1 MNEDRKRLDAD
12 RSSRGAFIVLGDYYG
27 SLAAARSLG
36 RIGVRIH
43 YADHRRFVPG
53 IWSKYV
59 SVRVRSYQPGL
70 SREFLDFLLNYGE
83 ANPGLFLYPCND
95 DMCWLVANHADE
107 LRQNFATWYPSRP
120 VIYSLLNKA
129 ELMLVAKNSG
139 IPSPETWLPKTLVE
153 LEDIVDCLNFP
164 VLLKPRT
171 QIGNI
176 GKGKGAIVHNRE
188 ELISKWK
195 ALAVE
200 DSYSAE
206 IRAHDAN
213 VHFPMIQTY
222 YPEAAEAIISV
233 AGIALTPEDVPCLA
247 SSVKIFQRP
256 RKTGVGIAFQALMV
270 DENLADSLRSLVR
283 STGYFGIFEAEFIVS
298 NGQAMLLD
306 FNPRYYG
313 QMAFEIMRGLLLPN
327 IAYHM
332 AHNEPLK
339 AQALAKDGG
348 VCVSGTVDA
357 KFANSWI
364 LRMLTTCQTLA
375 GNMAFA
381 DWLGWQRWL
390 KSSRSR
396 RIDSLDEKGDRLPLV
411 VDMVALLIHSLRHPR
426 DFYRKFFSADL

>member
-1 MNEDRKRLDAD
+1 MTRNIEKLDGES
-12 RSSRGAFIVLGDYYG
+12 SSRGAFIILGDYYG

-36 RIGVRIH
+36 RAGVRIH

-53 IWSKYV
+53 IWSKHV
-59 SVRVRSYQPGL
+59 NVRVKSCQPGL
-70 SREFLDFLLNYGE
+70 SREFLYYLLNYGK

-95 DMCWLVANHADE
+95 DMCWLIANHEDE
-107 LRQNFATWYPSRP
+107 LRQNFVTWYPSKR

-129 ELMLVAKNSG
+129 ELMLVAKDSG
-139 IPSPETWLPKTLVE
+139 IPSPETWLPTTLVE
-153 LEDIVDCLNFP
+153 LEDIAESLNFP

-176 GKGKGAIVHNRE
+176 GKGKGAIVHDRE
-188 ELISKWK
+188 ELIAKWK

-206 IRAHDAN
+206 IRTHDAN
-213 VHFPMIQTY
+213 VHLPMIQTY

-233 AGIALTPEDVPCLA
+233 AGIALTPDDVPCLA

-256 RKTGVGIAFQALMV
+256 RKTGVGIAFQALKV
-270 DENLADSLRSLVR
+270 DDNLAQSLRSLIKA
-283 STGYFGIFEAEFIVS
+283 TGYFGIFEAEFIVIK
-298 NGQAMLLD
+298 GQTMILD

-313 QMAFEIMRGLLLPN
+313 QMAFEIMRGLPLPN

-332 AHNEPLK
+332 GFNEPLK
-339 AQALAKDGG
+339 AKALAKDG
-348 VCVSGTVDA
+348 VALLADTVDA

-364 LRMLTTCQTLA
+364 LRLLTTCQTLA

-390 KSSRSR
+390 KGSRSR
-396 RIDSLDEKGDRLPLV
+396 HIDSLDEKGDRLPLV
-411 VDMVALLIHSLRHPR
+411 VDMVALLLHSLRHPR